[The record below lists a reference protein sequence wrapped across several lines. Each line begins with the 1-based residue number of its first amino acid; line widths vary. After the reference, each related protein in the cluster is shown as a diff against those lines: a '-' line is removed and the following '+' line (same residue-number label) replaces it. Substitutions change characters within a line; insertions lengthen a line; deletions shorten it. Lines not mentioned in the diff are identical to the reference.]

1 MISKH
6 GVHGDVAYRAAHLM
20 KTVHYDMFNDL
31 FKLNRITLSEK
42 MKRLRKPITCFDCYY
57 FRKSI
62 NRAGG
67 VCLEFRNNLSYDECL
82 KGCGCFE
89 RLRK

>member
-6 GVHGDVAYRAAHLM
+6 GVYGDVAYRAAHLM

-31 FKLNRITLSEK
+31 FKLNRI
-42 MKRLRKPITCFDCYY
+42 
-57 FRKSI
+57 

-67 VCLEFRNNLSYDECL
+67 VCLEYTNNLTYDECL
-82 KGCGCFE
+82 KGCGSFE
-89 RLRK
+89 RLRNETSLLGL